1 MSAPHA
7 GRESPSPSRLTGS
20 QQRDMSGWS
29 GQTGSPT
36 SPIHNLATNI
46 SAMDGIQQPT
56 STSTSTSTH
65 QTHGQTQTQTQSHIP
80 GSGVT
85 GPLHEGAGVGMGGTR
100 RKSGASEGPDA
111 LGAGVDESGEV
122 RLLSNPTHPLE
133 EERRRK
139 GGKGS
144 VGMRGDRMW
153 VG

>member
-7 GRESPSPSRLTGS
+7 GRESPSPSRLTGP

-36 SPIHNLATNI
+36 SPIHNLATSI
-46 SAMDGIQQPT
+46 SAIDGRQQQQT
-56 STSTSTSTH
+56 SSTNQS
-65 QTHGQTQTQTQSHIP
+65 QTHDPNQHIP

-85 GPLHEGAGVGMGGTR
+85 GPLREGAGVGVGLGGTR

-111 LGAGVDESGEV
+111 LGADVDEQGEV
-122 RLLSNPTHPLE
+122 RLLSNPVHPLE